1 MEDHEDQGYDPIMTC
16 EPVGIEPL
24 VERVERGI
32 LEPREQVKA

>member
-1 MEDHEDQGYDPIMTC
+1 MEDHEDQDHNPIMTC

-32 LEPREQVKA
+32 PEP